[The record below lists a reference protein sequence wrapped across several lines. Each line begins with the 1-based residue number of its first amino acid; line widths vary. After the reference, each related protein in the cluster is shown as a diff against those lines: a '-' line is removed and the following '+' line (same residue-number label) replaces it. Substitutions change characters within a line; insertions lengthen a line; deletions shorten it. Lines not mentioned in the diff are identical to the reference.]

1 VSSKA
6 AATAGA
12 AGLAG
17 VLYAAAILL
26 LLLPLMTAGAGPGSP
41 ASALCGP
48 GGTGQVVG
56 GVGLDAEQMG
66 NAQTVVSAVAQR
78 RLPAYAAT
86 IALATVAAESM
97 FHNDLAFQD
106 ADSLGL
112 FQQRVRY
119 YSAPVAADPVRATNA
134 FLDRLVMVDRWA
146 TRPLTDVVAAVQRPR
161 ADLRGAYAKWA
172 PLAAALTAQLWP
184 RAAAAIPPAT
194 IPAATTPVA
203 TIPTAATPTAAP
215 PTAAGTTATAP
226 VAGRFPVPSAP
237 PDPCAVVGTGPG
249 GRSAAIPRGL
259 ALNGSAAGNRAAGFA
274 LAQLGKPYVW
284 GSDGPSS
291 WDCSG
296 LVQAGWA
303 WAGVAIARTTFAQ
316 VNAGTPAA
324 LAEARS
330 GDLVFI
336 AGTDGTATSPGHVG
350 MVAGRAGGAT
360 YLVEAPHSGASVQMT
375 PATRWAGLVVSV
387 RRIG

>member
-1 VSSKA
+1 VRSRA
-6 AATAGA
+6 AVTAGA
-12 AGLAG
+12 AGVAAFPA
-17 VLYAAAILL
+17 AAAILL
-26 LLLPLMTAGAGPGSP
+26 LLLPLTIAGAGPGSP
-41 ASALCGP
+41 ASSVCGP

-56 GVGLDAEQMG
+56 GVALDAEQMG
-66 NAQTVVSAVAQR
+66 NAQVVVSAVAQR

-86 IALATVAAESM
+86 LALATVAAESM
-97 FHNDLAFQD
+97 FHNDLVFRD

-119 YSAPVAADPVRATNA
+119 YGAPVAADPVRATDA

-184 RAAAAIPPAT
+184 RAAGAMSAPP
-194 IPAATTPVA
+194 IPAPSIPTA
-203 TIPTAATPTAAP
+203 TIPTATIPTATIPAV
-215 PTAAGTTATAP
+215 TTPMAP
-226 VAGRFPVPSAP
+226 VAGRFPVLSAP
-237 PDPCAVVGTGPG
+237 PDPCGVVGTGPG
-249 GRSAAIPRGL
+249 GGSAAIPRGL
-259 ALNGSAAGNRAAGFA
+259 VLDGSPAGNRAAAFA
-274 LAQLGKPYVW
+274 LAQLTKPYVW

-291 WDCSG
+291 WDCSA

-303 WAGVAIARTTFAQ
+303 WAGVAIGRTTFAQ
-316 VNAGTPAA
+316 VNAGTPVA
-324 LAEARS
+324 LTEARS

-336 AGTDGTATSPGHVG
+336 AGTDGTASSPGHVG
-350 MVAGRAGGAT
+350 MVAGRAAGAT
-360 YLVEAPHSGASVQMT
+360 YLVEAPHSGAYVQMT
-375 PATRWAGLVVSV
+375 PATQWAGLIVSV